1 MIFDLIN
8 IKQILIDTIFSY
20 AIGWIYYFI
29 TLPFIVKIFGV
40 FNGMII
46 NYIISWGIMLGIIYL
61 LQTVPILSI
70 V

>member
-8 IKQILIDTIFSY
+8 IKQISIDTIFSY